1 MSVQME
7 QPAVIE
13 FQTAE
18 NVPPTDIH
26 QQIEAV
32 YGQQCVDIMHY

>member
-1 MSVQME
+1 MSVQTK

-18 NVPPTDIH
+18 NVPPAGIH

-32 YGQQCVDIMHY
+32 YRQQCVDNMYY

>member
-1 MSVQME
+1 MI
-7 QPAVIE
+7 QPAVTE

-18 NVPPTDIH
+18 NVTPTDIH

-32 YGQQCVDIMHY
+32 YGQQCVDNMYY

>member
-1 MSVQME
+1 MSVQMK
-7 QPAVIE
+7 QPAVME

-26 QQIEAV
+26 QQIKP
-32 YGQQCVDIMHY
+32 VDG

>member
-1 MSVQME
+1 MPVQVK

-18 NVPPTDIH
+18 KVHPTDIH
-26 QQIEAV
+26 QRIKVV
-32 YGQQCVDIMHY
+32 YGLQCVDNSND

>member
-32 YGQQCVDIMHY
+32 YGEQCVDNMYY

>member
-1 MSVQME
+1 MK

-18 NVPPTDIH
+18 NMPPTDIH

-32 YGQQCVDIMHY
+32 YG

>member
-1 MSVQME
+1 MSVQMK
-7 QPAVIE
+7 QPAVTE

-32 YGQQCVDIMHY
+32 YGQQCADNMYY